1 MTFYSRVHLEDHIL
15 LRDLASHLSDVRTS
29 TATLLADLA
38 EVDVRKLYVP
48 ASYPSM
54 FMYCVHEHHMSEDMA
69 YKRIQAAR
77 SARRFPAL
85 FPALADGRLHLTAV
99 VLLAPYLSSG
109 TADELIAAATHK
121 TKAQIELLLAERFPK
136 PDLPTLV
143 RAIAAHA
150 ASDAPAVRPVVPSI
164 APNAPTC
171 MELVPEPAVPSG
183 EPNAMTCM
191 VPLATPPA
199 PRPKITPS
207 SPGRFALQLTMGQ
220 VTHDLLREA
229 QALLGHAVPSGDV
242 EAVLQ
247 RALSEIVERL
257 KKQKFADCVHARPMR
272 GSTDSRYIPAEVK
285 RAVWD
290 SDGGQCTFVS
300 ESGRRCEERASVE
313 YDHVEPVARGGESST
328 DNLRLR
334 CRAHNYYAAELV
346 YGSEFMRWKRQQAR
360 EGGARVSS
368 SSA

>member
-1 MTFYSRVHLEDHIL
+1 MTCYSCVHLSNSAVLQGFAACISQDH
-15 LRDLASHLSDVRTS
+15 TS
-29 TATLLADLA
+29 TATMLGFLG

-77 SARRFPAL
+77 AARRFPAI

-99 VLLAPYLSSG
+99 VLLAPYLNPA

-121 TKAQIELLLAERFPK
+121 PKVQIELLLAERFPK

-143 RAIAAHA
+143 RAIAAPA
-150 ASDAPAVRPVVPSI
+150 ASDALAVRPVVPST

-171 MELVPEPAVPSG
+171 MELVPEPVVPSAA
-183 EPNAMTCM
+183 PNSLEQV
-191 VPLATPPA
+191 VPLATPPEA
-199 PRPKITPS
+199 RPRITPF

-229 QALLGHAVPSGDV
+229 QALLGHAVPSGDI

-247 RALSEIVERL
+247 RALGEMV
-257 KKQKFADCVHARPMR
+257 KQLRKEKYAETARPCPQQ
-272 GSTDSRYIPAEVK
+272 GSTNSRYIPAEVK
-285 RAVWD
+285 RAVLKRD
-290 SDGGQCTFVS
+290 DGRCTFVS
-300 ESGRRCEERASVE
+300 DSGRRCEERTRVE
-313 YDHVEPVARGGESST
+313 T
-328 DNLRLR
+328 
-334 CRAHNYYAAELV
+334 
-346 YGSEFMRWKRQQAR
+346 M
-360 EGGARVSS
+360 
-368 SSA
+368 